1 MSPDRRAQLRR
12 HLGDAFVRAHAS
24 PTRRLSRRALVVA
37 VAAFC
42 AYLGLVVEAARSTSD
57 APGIMVRR

>member
-1 MSPDRRAQLRR
+1 MNAERKAQLRR

-24 PTRRLSRRALVVA
+24 PARRISRRAVVVA

-42 AYLGLVVEAARSTSD
+42 AYLGLVVEAARSTAD
-57 APGIMVRR
+57 APGILVRR

>member
-1 MSPDRRAQLRR
+1 MNAARKAQLRR

-24 PTRRLSRRALVVA
+24 PTRRISRRVLVLA

-42 AYLGLVVEAARSTSD
+42 AYLGLVVEAARSTAD

>member
-1 MSPDRRAQLRR
+1 VNAYRKAQLRR
-12 HLGDAFVRAHAS
+12 HLGDAFVRAHGS
-24 PTRRLSRRALVVA
+24 QVRRVSRRVVVLA

-42 AYLGLVVEAARSTSD
+42 AYLGLLVEAARSTAD